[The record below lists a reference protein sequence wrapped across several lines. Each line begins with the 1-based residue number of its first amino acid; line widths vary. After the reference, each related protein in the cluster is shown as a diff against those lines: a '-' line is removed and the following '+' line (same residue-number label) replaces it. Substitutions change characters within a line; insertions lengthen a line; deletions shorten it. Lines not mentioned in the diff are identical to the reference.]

1 MFLDYLLLAL
11 KNIRKRGIRSW
22 LTMLG
27 VFIGIAAVVSLISL
41 GQGLETAITGQFNSL
56 STDTLTITNA
66 ETGFAP
72 PGSAAIR
79 KLTEHDLEII
89 ESVQGIEIVI
99 PRLLRVARVEYNKI
113 LSFSFIGSIP
123 KDKEQAEEIYKSFN
137 LETSQGRLLRSEDT
151 GKVVLGD
158 DYISDNFFEKEIR
171 IGSKLEIQGKEFE
184 VIGIL
189 KRTSTFTLNSAILMT
204 EDDMKDLFDIDDEID
219 FIIAKVEDEDEIE
232 EVAERIETELRK
244 DRDLKEGEED
254 FQVQTPIQSLETVST
269 IINVV
274 NIVVGGIAAISLLVG
289 GIGIA
294 NTMFTSVLERRK
306 EIGIMKAIG
315 AKNKTILTI
324 FIIESAFLG
333 FVGGLIGVIIGLLL
347 AFGVSTIANSS
358 LGETIFTLSPSPI
371 FLASALLFS
380 ILIGVIS
387 GIIPALQAA
396 RLNPV
401 EALRK

>member
-1 MFLDYLLLAL
+1 
-11 KNIRKRGIRSW
+11 
-22 LTMLG
+22 MLG

-41 GQGLETAITGQFNSL
+41 GQGLESAITGQFNSL

-72 PGSAAIR
+72 PGSAAIK

-89 ESVQGIEIVI
+89 GSVQGIKIAI
-99 PRLLRVARVEYNKI
+99 PRLLRVAKVEYNKI
-113 LSFSFIGSIP
+113 LSFSFVTSVP
-123 KDKEQAEEIYKSFN
+123 KDEEQAEEMYDSLN
-137 LETSQGRLLRSEDT
+137 LEVSQGRLLKPEDT
-151 GKVVLGD
+151 GKIVLGD
-158 DYISDNFFEKEIR
+158 DYLTDNFFEKEIR
-171 IGSKLEIQGKEFE
+171 IGSRLKIQGKEFE
-184 VIGIL
+184 VVGFL
-189 KRTSTFTLNSAILMT
+189 GRTSTFTINSVILMT
-204 EDDMKDLFDIDDEID
+204 EEDMKEIFEIEDEID
-219 FIIAKVEDEDEIE
+219 FIIAKAEDEKDLEKITE
-232 EVAERIETELRK
+232 AIETELRQ
-244 DRDLKEGEED
+244 DRNLKEGEED
-254 FQVQTPIQSLETVST
+254 FEVQTPIESLETVST

-306 EIGIMKAIG
+306 EIGVMKAIG
-315 AKNKTILTI
+315 AKNKSILTI

-333 FVGGLIGVIIGLLL
+333 FVGGLVGVIIGLLL
-347 AFGVSTIANSS
+347 ALGVSSLANSS

-371 FLASALLFS
+371 FLASTLLFS
-380 ILIGVIS
+380 VLIGVIS
-387 GIIPALQAA
+387 GIIPALQAS

>member
-1 MFLDYLLLAL
+1 MFLDYFLLAL

-41 GQGLETAITGQFNSL
+41 GQGLETAITGQFSSL

-72 PGSAAIR
+72 PGSAAIK
-79 KLTEHDLEII
+79 KLTKHDLEII
-89 ESVQGIEIVI
+89 ESVQGIRITI

-123 KDKEQAEEIYKSFN
+123 KDKEQAEEIYSSFN
-137 LETSQGRLLRSEDT
+137 LETQQGRLLKSEDT
-151 GKVVLGD
+151 GKIVLGD
-158 DYISDNFFEKEIR
+158 DYLSDNFFEKEIR
-171 IGSKLEIQGKEFE
+171 IGSKLKIQGKDFE
-184 VIGIL
+184 VVGIL
-189 KRTSTFTLNSAILMT
+189 KRTSTFTLNSAILMN

-219 FIIAKVEDEDEIE
+219 FIVAKVEDENKIE
-232 EVAERIETELRK
+232 QVAEAIENELRQ
-244 DRDLKEGEED
+244 DRNLKKGEED

-315 AKNKTILTI
+315 AKNKTILTV
-324 FIIESAFLG
+324 FIIESALLG
-333 FVGGLIGVIIGLLL
+333 FVGGIVGVVIGLAL
-347 AFGVSTIANSS
+347 AFGVSALANSS

-380 ILIGVIS
+380 VLIGVIS
-387 GIIPALQAA
+387 GIIPALQAS